1 MSSSY
6 RVINPE
12 ELGAPSGWNNGMLA
26 APGGSV
32 LFIAGQTARGASG
45 RVEPVGF
52 VEQFGR
58 ALDNILVVLRDAG
71 GTPVDVG
78 RMTIYVTDLDA
89 YLDSLRE
96 LGGVYRERMGR
107 HYPAMALVEV
117 SRLVDPAAL
126 VEIEATAVLPMPVDL
141 TDRGGHAQLV

>member
-45 RVEPVGF
+45 RVE
-52 VEQFGR
+52 R
-58 ALDNILVVLRDAG
+58 SALSSSSAAPSTTSWWYCAMLEARRSMSG
-71 GTPVDVG
+71 G
-78 RMTIYVTDLDA
+78 
-89 YLDSLRE
+89 
-96 LGGVYRERMGR
+96 
-107 HYPAMALVEV
+107 
-117 SRLVDPAAL
+117 
-126 VEIEATAVLPMPVDL
+126 
-141 TDRGGHAQLV
+141 